1 MILYVLKTIH
11 ILGATLWFA
20 YPLGQAR
27 ALKLAAGAD
36 APLWS
41 NLLSETVRRTKMA
54 LLMGMVTIGA
64 GALLIL
70 FTYGGMKNAPPQLQ
84 VALAL
89 VILMLGC
96 TIFGQLPAVVRGT
109 ETSSTAV
116 DRVALIKSYA
126 RWTGVIHAL
135 WLGALVLMYVR

>member
-27 ALKLAAGAD
+27 ALKLATGAD
-36 APLWS
+36 NPLW
-41 NLLSETVRRTKMA
+41 NGLLSETVRRTKLA
-54 LLMGMVTIGA
+54 LLMGMVTVGA

-70 FTYGGMKNAPPQLQ
+70 FTYGGMKNAPTQLQ

-96 TIFGQLPAVVRGT
+96 TIFGQLPAVARGAVTPLST
-109 ETSSTAV
+109 EGRAE
-116 DRVALIKSYA
+116 LIKSYA